1 MRWIAWCLPL
11 FLLSA
16 CGGDDFADLKKYMDE
31 VGRAQQP
38 PLDPLPV
45 IKPYETLLYEPADL
59 PDPFR
64 PRSMKSSKA
73 GGLQPDLNRPKVYLE
88 RFPLDSLQMIGTLDM
103 KGQLAALV
111 RTPESQI
118 QVVRKGDFIGQN
130 NGVVLKVRE
139 SGLDIKEI
147 VQDGNG
153 DWVEANAAI
162 SLKE

>member
-1 MRWIAWCLPL
+1 MRPIWLLLPM
-11 FLLSA
+11 LLSA
-16 CGGDDFADLKKYMDE
+16 CGGNDFADLKTYMAE
-31 VGRAQQP
+31 AGRGGQQ

-45 IKPYETLLYEPADL
+45 LRSQETPVYEPVDL

-73 GGLQPDLNRPKVYLE
+73 GGLQPDLNRQKVYLE
-88 RFPLDSLQMIGTLDM
+88 RFPLDALSMIGSLD
-103 KGQLAALV
+103 KAGQLAALV

-118 QVVRKGDFIGQN
+118 QIVRKGDFIGLN
-130 NGVVLKVRE
+130 NGVVIKIRE

-153 DWVEANAAI
+153 DWIEANASL

>member
-1 MRWIAWCLPL
+1 MLPL
-11 FLLSA
+11 VLTG
-16 CGGDDFADLKKYMDE
+16 CGGDDFADLNAFMADAGK
-31 VGRAQQP
+31 GAQQ

-45 IKPYETLLYEPADL
+45 LRANEVLIYDPQDL

-88 RFPLDSLQMIGTLDM
+88 RFPLDGLSMIGTLYM
-103 KGQLAALV
+103 QGQLVALV
-111 RTPESQI
+111 RTPESQVQI
-118 QVVRKGDFIGQN
+118 VRKGDFIGQN
-130 NGVVLKVRE
+130 NGVVLKVSE

-153 DWVEANAAI
+153 DWMEANAAI